1 MDDESNWGPNYMKK
15 CYLASKIEAQGTNDA
30 DIEEL
35 AKKLSTYILEKEEIA
50 TAAALYLNLI
60 CGELLNIEQRQ
71 QAGYKPIHQQIMLGR
86 WTNLLNFLRNRLQG
100 VSIIYEP
107 GDAALKYFERHR
119 APAAE
124 IAENKEPS
132 TKRAKK
138 AFAAAMEAG
147 YMQKTDTGYK
157 WLYNRGSQSS
167 LVYFLVK
174 AYDPDN
180 TEETPFIALGKLFG
194 VTRLDSAADK
204 ALNPKKPQRWRDKID
219 ELLKDLP
226 PGGLLA

>member
-1 MDDESNWGPNYMKK
+1 MNFVYIRQIIEGNNTTDREIKQAAERVRVEILNGGFSDDISY
-15 CYLASKIEAQGTNDA
+15 EARCWVNGICQ
-30 DIEEL
+30 EL
-35 AKKLSTYILEKEEIA
+35 NNAEQR
-50 TAAALYLNLI
+50 AAA
-60 CGELLNIEQRQ
+60 GFE
-71 QAGYKPIHQQIMLGR
+71 PIHQQAMIGR
-86 WTNLLNFLRNRLQG
+86 WTNLLKFLLDRLQG

-180 TEETPFIALGKLFG
+180 TAKTPFTALGKLFG

-226 PGGLLA
+226 PGDLLA

>member
-1 MDDESNWGPNYMKK
+1 MNFVYIRQIIEGNNTTDREIKQAAEGLRVEILNGGFSDDISY
-15 CYLASKIEAQGTNDA
+15 EARCWVNGICQ
-30 DIEEL
+30 EL
-35 AKKLSTYILEKEEIA
+35 NNAEQR
-50 TAAALYLNLI
+50 AAA
-60 CGELLNIEQRQ
+60 GFE
-71 QAGYKPIHQQIMLGR
+71 PIHQQVMIGR
-86 WTNLLNFLRNRLQG
+86 WTNLLKFLLDGLQG

-194 VTRLDSAADK
+194 VSRLDSHAYQVDEV
-204 ALNPKKPQRWRDKID
+204 KKEQKWRAKID
-219 ELLKDLP
+219 ELLK
-226 PGGLLA
+226 GL